1 MVSSVLSISEIKKRI
16 EQYRNGDIAS
26 SNGDG
31 LFIDIFGERF
41 NFVAESRVFKKGG
54 EFFRARAIPD
64 HDHIPPLKTISKVE
78 DAWEAPS
85 EIIKVPGRLNK
96 IGQSILYCCPRD
108 PFLAI
113 DEARAAGNKRVA
125 IIKYRSTKD
134 ILLGSLGDYK
144 NSDLPKDEGTELFY
158 SFLESEFARDIQPG
172 DEDQYK
178 LTQSIADSYFNYP
191 NQDAWYYRSVQSS
204 EKFNLAFLPGKA
216 KTCLELIGVMICDVS
231 MSQDGK
237 LCILS
242 FVDFDPETGEAKY
255 YPVNHEI
262 RNKFLP

>member
-1 MVSSVLSISEIKKRI
+1 MFSSYLSVSEIKKRI
-16 EQYRNGDIAS
+16 EQYHNGDITNI
-26 SNGDG
+26 NGDG
-31 LFIDIFGERF
+31 LFLDIFGEHFRF
-41 NFVAESRVFKKGG
+41 PIESRYFKKGE

-64 HDHIPPLKTISKVE
+64 NDHVAPLKTISKVE
-78 DAWEAPS
+78 DAWEAPN

-96 IGQSILYCCPRD
+96 VGQSILYCCPHD

-113 DEARAAGNKRVA
+113 DEARATGNRRVA
-125 IIKYRSTKD
+125 IIKYRSIKD
-134 ILLGSLGDYK
+134 ISFGSLGDYK
-144 NSDLPKDEGTELFY
+144 NSRLPKDEGTELFY

-216 KTCLELIGVMICDVS
+216 KSCLELVGVMICDVS
-231 MSQDGK
+231 MSQDNK

-242 FVDFDPETGEAKY
+242 FVDFDHETGEANY
-255 YPVNHEI
+255 YPANHEI
-262 RNKFLP
+262 RNKFLT